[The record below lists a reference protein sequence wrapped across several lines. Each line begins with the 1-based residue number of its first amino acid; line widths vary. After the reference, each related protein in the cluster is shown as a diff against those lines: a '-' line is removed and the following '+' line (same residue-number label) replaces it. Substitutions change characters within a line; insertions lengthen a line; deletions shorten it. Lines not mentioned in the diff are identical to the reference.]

1 MTSASIDQI
10 LELERAFVVHKIR
23 DDQDVLDLRYGVYFR
38 GPGTPKKYV
47 FFSNGRSEWLEKYA
61 YLALDLQLD
70 QDTALVMWDHRGQG
84 ASGGTPAWI
93 DNYDTYARDTARI
106 VAATAQDKP
115 YMFMAH
121 SMGGLIALYSTLTGK
136 ISPQAMVLGSPLLG
150 LPNSP
155 VPRPLAKPLSL
166 LLTQMGLGAVSS
178 GAGTFTNRPFESND
192 LTQSRVLYERIQR
205 SPFKI
210 PGATFEWVSATF
222 KAIDVIFDSTNLA
235 KLTCPTLILGG
246 TAETVV
252 DQAAFGQWVKK
263 AQELVPT
270 PVQLTMLPDARHEIF
285 SEVPQIYQAA
295 LREATSWMK
304 AYL

>member
-1 MTSASIDQI
+1 LTSASIDQI
-10 LELERAFVVHKIR
+10 LELERSFVVHKIR

-61 YLALDLQLD
+61 YLALDLELD

-93 DNYDTYARDTARI
+93 DDYETYARDTARI
-106 VAATAQDKP
+106 VEATAQGKP

-136 ISPQAMVLGSPLLG
+136 ISPRAMVLGSPLLG

-155 VPRPLAKPLSL
+155 VPRPLARPLSR
-166 LLTQMGLGAVSS
+166 LLTQVGLGAVSS
-178 GAGTFTNRPFESND
+178 GAGSFTKRPFENND

-205 SPFKI
+205 SPLKI

-222 KAIDVIFDSTNLA
+222 KAIDVIFDAKNLA
-235 KLTCPTLILGG
+235 KLACPTLILGG
-246 TAETVV
+246 SAETVV
-252 DQAAFGQWVKK
+252 DQAAFGNWVKK

-270 PVQLTMLPDARHEIF
+270 PVQLTMIPSARHELF
-285 SEVPQIYQAA
+285 SEAPQMYQAA
-295 LREATSWMK
+295 VREAVSWLR

>member
-10 LELERAFVVHKIR
+10 LELERSFVVHKIR
-23 DDQDVLDLRYGVYFR
+23 DDHNILDLRYGVYFR
-38 GPGTPKKYV
+38 GTGTPKKYV

-61 YLALDLQLD
+61 YLALDLNLD
-70 QDTALVMWDHRGQG
+70 SDTALVMWDHRGQG

-93 DNYDTYARDTARI
+93 DDYDTYARDTARI
-106 VAATAQDKP
+106 VKAVAHDKP
-115 YMFMAH
+115 YIFMAH
-121 SMGGLIALYSTLTGK
+121 SMGGLIALYATLTDK
-136 ISPQAMVLGSPLLG
+136 IAPRAMVLGSPLLG

-155 VPRPLAKPLSL
+155 VPRPIAKPLSR

-178 GAGTFTNRPFESND
+178 GAGTFTNRPFENND

-205 SPFKI
+205 SPLKI
-210 PGATFEWVSATF
+210 PGATFEWVAATF
-222 KAIDVIFDSTNLA
+222 KAIDVIFNPIHLA
-235 KLTCPTLILGG
+235 KLACPTLLLGG

-252 DQAAFGQWVKK
+252 DQAAFGKWVKK

-270 PVQLTMLPDARHEIF
+270 PVQLTMIPEARHELF

-295 LREATSWMK
+295 IREAMSWMR